1 MDSNME
7 YKNMNITIDVTS
19 RCNLRCK
26 HCRVNEIEQE
36 MSLKEISYI
45 FDKLMDFKPRGVFI
59 SGGEPLMRDDIVEI
73 VKKSKKL
80 APVTILNTNSLLLTE
95 DLLIKLIEVG
105 LDYIQVSI
113 DGTQEIHDYIRGE
126 GTYNKVI
133 EKMKMINKYS
143 DKIKL
148 HTNCVVSKKNID
160 YMEEIA
166 KQILDVEKIDI
177 QIFGFKRFIP
187 SNVLKDTAALGKEGL
202 KQLYDN
208 LNKLQEKYKGRTIIA
223 SDMPM
228 KNVFNEEKAL
238 EIMKKYNLECSGCS
252 AGVNGIS
259 IRNDGTVT
267 PCTLL
272 YISCGN
278 ILNESLEQILKNV
291 NMVKIKERDLKGK
304 CGECKYKKICGGC
317 RAAAYQITGDFLG
330 EDTECFV

>member
-1 MDSNME
+1 ME
-7 YKNMNITIDVTS
+7 FKNMNITIDVTS

-26 HCRVNEIEQE
+26 HCRVNEIDNE
-36 MSLKEISYI
+36 MSIDQIEYI
-45 FDKLMDFKPRGVFI
+45 FNKLKDFKPRGVFI
-59 SGGEPLMRDDIVEI
+59 SGGEPLMRKDIVEI

-95 DLLIKLIEVG
+95 DLLKELIEVG

-113 DGTQEIHDYIRGE
+113 DGTQKIHDYIRGE
-126 GTYNKVI
+126 GTYNKAV

-148 HTNCVVSKKNID
+148 HINCVVSKKNID
-160 YMEEIA
+160 NMEELA
-166 KQILDVEKIDI
+166 RQILDVEKLDV

-202 KQLYDN
+202 KKLYEN
-208 LNKLQEKYKGRTIIA
+208 LGILQERYKDRTRIV

-228 KNVFNEEKAL
+228 KNVFNEEKAIKVM
-238 EIMKKYNLECSGCS
+238 EKYDLNCVGCS

-278 ILNESLEQILKNV
+278 ILNEGLDEILNNV
-291 NMVKIKERDLKGK
+291 DMIKIKERELKGK
-304 CGECKYKKICGGC
+304 CGECKYKSICGGC

-330 EDTECFV
+330 EDTECFI

>member
-1 MDSNME
+1 ME
-7 YKNMNITIDVTS
+7 FKNMNITIDVTS

-26 HCRVNEIEQE
+26 HCRVNEIDNE
-36 MSLKEISYI
+36 MSIDQIDYI
-45 FDKLMDFKPRGVFI
+45 FNKLKDFKPRGVFI
-59 SGGEPLMRDDIVEI
+59 SGGEPLMRKDIVEI
-73 VKKSKKL
+73 VKYSKKL

-95 DLLIKLIEVG
+95 DLLKELIDAE

-113 DGTQEIHDYIRGE
+113 DGTQKTHDYIRGE
-126 GTYNKVI
+126 GTYNKAI

-160 YMEEIA
+160 DMEELA
-166 KQILDVEKIDI
+166 RQILDIEKIDV

-202 KQLYDN
+202 KKLYEN
-208 LNKLQEKYKGRTIIA
+208 LGILQERYKDRTRIV

-228 KNVFNEEKAL
+228 KNVFNVEKAIK
-238 EIMKKYNLECSGCS
+238 IMEKYGLKCVGCS

-278 ILNESLEQILKNV
+278 ILNESLDEILNNV
-291 NMVKIKERDLKGK
+291 DMIKIKERELKGK
-304 CGECKYKKICGGC
+304 CGECEYKNICGGC

-330 EDTECFV
+330 EDTECFI

>member
-1 MDSNME
+1 MS
-7 YKNMNITIDVTS
+7 
-19 RCNLRCK
+19 L
-26 HCRVNEIEQE
+26 NEIE
-36 MSLKEISYI
+36 YI
-45 FDKLMDFKPRGVFI
+45 FNKLIDFNPRGVFI
-59 SGGEPLMRDDIVEI
+59 SGGEPLMRKDIVEI
-73 VKKSKKL
+73 VEKSKKL

-95 DLLIKLIEVG
+95 ELLNRLINVG

-113 DGTQEIHDYIRGE
+113 DGTQKIHDFIRGD
-126 GTYNKVI
+126 GTYNKAI

-143 DKIKL
+143 DRIKL
-148 HTNCVVSKKNID
+148 HINCVVSKKNID

-166 KQILDVEKIDI
+166 RQIIDVEKIDV

-187 SNVLKDTAALGKEGL
+187 SNILKDTAALGKEGL

-228 KNVFNEEKAL
+228 KNVFNEKKAL
-238 EIMKKYNLECSGCS
+238 EIMEKYDLDCCGCS

-278 ILNESLEQILKNV
+278 ILNESLEEILNNV
-291 NMVKIKERDLKGK
+291 NMLKIKNRKLKGK

-330 EDTECFV
+330 EDSECFI